1 MKAVYK
7 KLVIDK
13 EVDMEKSAELVRF
26 ENDMSENE
34 ELQKQFEEAVKRIVK
49 D

>member
-1 MKAVYK
+1 
-7 KLVIDK
+7 
-13 EVDMEKSAELVRF
+13 MEKSAELVRF